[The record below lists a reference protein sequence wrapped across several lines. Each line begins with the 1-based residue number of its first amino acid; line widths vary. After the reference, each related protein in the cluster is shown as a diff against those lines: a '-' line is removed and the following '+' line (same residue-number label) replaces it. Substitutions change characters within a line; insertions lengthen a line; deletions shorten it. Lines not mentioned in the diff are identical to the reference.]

1 MVLIMIIFSIHFWFA
16 SSIFYICFN
25 DELKTKSS
33 TTNIGGEHSKS
44 QATMLHYVTDD
55 YKEVEPINVNI
66 SCPVSNESVDI
77 AEPKI

>member
-1 MVLIMIIFSIHFWFA
+1 
-16 SSIFYICFN
+16 
-25 DELKTKSS
+25 
-33 TTNIGGEHSKS
+33 
-44 QATMLHYVTDD
+44 MLHYVTDD